1 MPDNKPAEDP
11 HVVYAIQQGAKRRR
25 SETGRLR
32 VGTSFII
39 SKLTR
44 QMEAVTIARL
54 TMGKDTKTIFIL
66 IVIFFLL
73 TQKAVFTAFCATE
86 VLILGEIRVK
96 KRA

>member
-1 MPDNKPAEDP
+1 MPDNKSAEEP
-11 HVVYAIQQGAKRRR
+11 HVVYAIQQGAIRRR

-39 SKLTR
+39 SKLAR

-66 IVIFFLL
+66 IFIVIFF
-73 TQKAVFTAFCATE
+73 FFC
-86 VLILGEIRVK
+86 
-96 KRA
+96 